1 VFGLRR
7 GTALGSTRF
16 DQTILDHSLAPT
28 HVQLCGSCT
37 CAALHQTPWRNAMD
51 GMRTPDLPHELHG
64 PAHFCK
70 EEDDELVESIMAN
83 KINELDKV

>member
-1 VFGLRR
+1 
-7 GTALGSTRF
+7 
-16 DQTILDHSLAPT
+16 
-28 HVQLCGSCT
+28 
-37 CAALHQTPWRNAMD
+37 MD